1 MAINLPNFLNA
12 PESAESPWKNALEN
26 VLKGYKME
34 REPTKIRQEESE
46 RELANQLKDLEVKH
60 KPKEY
65 ELTDQGKSLQNAL
78 HSKAL
83 KHYDEKFNLDRDLKK
98 AQIKKANSP
107 EGLKG
112 ALASAFKLRDNLDP
126 NNPNYD
132 KDKTAIENY
141 INKISTP
148 KAGINVTTNPEGG
161 VEVSIGGQGEVA
173 NTMGLAPLPKGQTYL
188 FDENK
193 KPIGIGKPYTEGEKK
208 ELGGRAAF
216 NIYQKFI
223 TDAQAPYSGQD
234 SSSQF
239 LDDVSTYST
248 DAAAKTRIDNLIAA
262 DNLLFST
269 TVKEEATLGGANTNQ
284 AYNRIT
290 HSLNNS
296 EVYPL
301 LKNIAK
307 YELPQGY
314 KKASSDIFNK
324 VLNEGSDAGAKIPA
338 YKPYYFNQQSPSTS
352 GTGNVKVPVM
362 PTAIKTKEQFQAWL
376 KTLTP
381 AERAAHK
388 AQHVGDK

>member
-1 MAINLPNFLNA
+1 MAINFTDFSGKPLLD
-12 PESAESPWKNALEN
+12 SPAKSIFED
-26 VLKGYKME
+26 VLKGYKMQQE
-34 REPTKIRQEESE
+34 PGKMKREATAK
-46 RELANQLKDLEVKH
+46 ELANQLKDLEVKH

-65 ELTDQGKSLQNAL
+65 ALNDRQAELVNSLKE
-78 HSKAL
+78 KANS
-83 KHYDEKFNLDRDLKK
+83 HYEEKYGQEKRLREAN
-98 AQIKKANSP
+98 IKKAESP
-107 EGLKG
+107 ASPKG
-112 ALASAFKLRDNLDP
+112 ALASALQLRNNLDRNSP
-126 NNPNYD
+126 TYD
-132 KDKTAIENY
+132 QDKTTIENY

-161 VEVSIGGQGEVA
+161 VEVSIGGNGEVA
-173 NTMGLAPLPKGQTYL
+173 NTMGLPALPKGQTYL
-188 FDENK
+188 FDENR

-208 ELGGRAAF
+208 EAGGRAAF

-239 LDDVSTYST
+239 LNDVSTYST
-248 DAAAKTRIDNLIAA
+248 DPEAKSRIDNLIAA

-324 VLNEGSDAGAKIPA
+324 VLNEGTDAGAKIPA
-338 YKPYYFNQQSPSTS
+338 YKPYYFNQERPSTAGA
-352 GTGNVKVPVM
+352 GTGKVPVM
-362 PTAIKTKEQFQAWL
+362 PATIKTKEQFQAWL

-381 AERAAHK
+381 AQRAAHK
-388 AQHVGDK
+388 AQHVGGK